1 MIDNS
6 TENESPDAR
15 SSGCL
20 INIENGLF
28 LLFGRLYKRKIRW
41 RK

>member
-1 MIDNS
+1 M
-6 TENESPDAR
+6 NEILSESEIPDSR

-28 LLFGRLYKRKIRW
+28 LLFGKY
-41 RK
+41 